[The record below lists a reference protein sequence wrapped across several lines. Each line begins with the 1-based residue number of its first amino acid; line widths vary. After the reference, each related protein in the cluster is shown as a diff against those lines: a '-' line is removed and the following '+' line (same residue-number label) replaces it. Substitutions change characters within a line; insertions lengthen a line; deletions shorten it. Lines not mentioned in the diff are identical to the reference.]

1 MLCADNITL
10 GDRLDGVSAGIA
22 PGRITAICG
31 PNGAGKSSLLSVLA
45 GLIAPDAGAAELDTT
60 PIADLSPRA
69 RARAIGYLPQTP
81 EVAWDV
87 TVETLVDLGRLAWR
101 GGPLAS
107 ELRLGIALSLIG
119 APFFLALLL
128 RIRCETV

>member
-60 PIADLSPRA
+60 PTADLSPRA
-69 RARAIGYLPQTP
+69 RARAKANPFGDGHGVIRFRPHCLG
-81 EVAWDV
+81 
-87 TVETLVDLGRLAWR
+87 LVVGHRRRW
-101 GGPLAS
+101 PKP
-107 ELRLGIALSLIG
+107 ALQG
-119 APFFLALLL
+119 
-128 RIRCETV
+128 